1 MSFLNKIKISHKLS
15 AAFIVLALC
24 TAAIMAWMS
33 YTKAKNILLSE
44 SEHRLQS
51 TLTSKTD
58 SLTTWMEGIKTDL
71 QTQSAH
77 PTTVLAVQEFIQGW
91 QDLPANKTQY
101 LKTTYI
107 DQNPNPTGSKE
118 LYDAAPDGSAYSNVH
133 QRHHAHFRK
142 LLQSNGYYDIF
153 LFDPQGNLVYSVY
166 KEQDYATN
174 FITGEWAQSDLGTAF
189 RDAAAKTGELH
200 FYDFKGYGPSNDA
213 PASFISQAIMNNG
226 QLLGVMAYQMP
237 VERLANIMQQSAGLG
252 DTGEA
257 FLVGA
262 DHLMRSDSRFSET
275 STILKQKVD
284 TQSTVD
290 ALNGKTGVITALD
303 YRGKNTIAAYG
314 PLKVMDVKWGVVV
327 QQEVGEMMTP
337 ILALKK
343 QILFQLGI
351 AFAILS
357 LLGFVF
363 SRLITKPI
371 AALVGSID
379 TLANGDLVAEIPYQG
394 RDDELGEISDSMT
407 TLRDSLSKGDKAN
420 QTSLFKGTAFDG
432 SSIAMMVV
440 DRDLVVTFVNQSTME
455 LFSGHAEAFKEV
467 FPDFDPK
474 DIVGTCIDV
483 FHKHPEHQR
492 KLLAD
497 PSKMPYRTDISVGD
511 LKFSLSVSMVM
522 DAQGNHVGNSL
533 EWDHVT
539 VARTN
544 TGIMDALDR
553 EQALIEFNLDGS
565 IITANEN
572 FLAATG
578 YELSEIKGKHHR
590 MFVAKDFA
598 STGSYSRFWEKLNS
612 GQSVSGKFERFGKS
626 GNSIWLDASYT
637 SVLDGND
644 KPFKVIKIATDITKI
659 EKSRTEAKIKLES
672 HAKDTASVVSTL
684 AASLSALSEGDLTK
698 SIDQAFNGEYEQLRL
713 DFNRAVTKLSET
725 MRTILTNSMGIQ
737 TGATELSQAS
747 EDLSTRTENQ
757 AAALEETAA
766 ALDEVTATVQQTA
779 KSANQ
784 ANTVVATTRGDA
796 EKSGEVVREAVK
808 AMSEIKNSSG
818 EIEKII
824 GVIDEIAFQTNLL
837 ALNAGVEAARAGEA
851 GRGFAVVASEVRALA
866 QRSSDAAK
874 DIKDLISTSG
884 KHVDQG
890 VELVNETGTSL
901 EGIVK
906 NVIEVNGLVSD
917 IATSAQEQATGLAE
931 VNSAV
936 NDMDRVTQQNAA
948 MTEQSTAACHS
959 LTSESEEMTR
969 LVNQFSINGAG
980 GATTNVQPIT
990 TAAPSPVAAQQEKA
1004 AAFFAASSQGSA
1016 ALELE
1021 MDSEED
1027 NDWQDF

>member
-15 AAFIVLALC
+15 AAFIMLALC

-33 YTKAKNILLSE
+33 YTKARNILLSE

-51 TLTSKTD
+51 TLAGKTV
-58 SLTTWMEGIKTDL
+58 SLSTWMEGIKSDL

-77 PTTVLAVQEFIQGW
+77 PTTIVAVQEFIEGW
-91 QDLPANKTQY
+91 NALPGDKTQY
-101 LKTTYI
+101 LKTAYI
-107 DQNPNPTGSKE
+107 DQNPNPIGNKE
-118 LYDAAPDGSAYSNVH
+118 LYDAAPDGSVYSVAH
-133 QRHHAHFRK
+133 KKHHGHFRK
-142 LLQSNGYYDIF
+142 LLQSNGYYDAF
-153 LFDPQGNLVYSVY
+153 LFDLQGNLVYSVY
-166 KEQDYATN
+166 KEQDFATN
-174 FITGEWAQSDLGTAF
+174 LIAGEWAQSDLGVAF
-189 RDAAAKTGELH
+189 RDAKAGTSELH
-200 FYDFKGYGPSNDA
+200 FYDFKAYAPSNDA
-213 PASFISQAIMNNG
+213 PASFISKAIMNNG
-226 QLLGVMAYQMP
+226 QVLGVMVYQMP

-257 FLVGA
+257 YLVGA
-262 DHLMRSDSRFSET
+262 DHFMRSDSKFSET
-275 STILKQKVD
+275 STILAQKI
-284 TQSTVD
+284 D
-290 ALNGKTGVITALD
+290 AKSAIAALGGETGVITAVN
-303 YRGKNTIAAYG
+303 YRGKHTVSAYG
-314 PLKVMDVKWGVVV
+314 PLEIMGVKWAVIVE
-327 QQEVGEMMTP
+327 QEVAEMMAP

-343 QILFQLGI
+343 QIMIQLGI

-371 AALVGSID
+371 SMLVGSID
-379 TLANGDLVAEIPYQG
+379 TLASGDLVSQIPYQG
-394 RDDELGEISDSMT
+394 RGDELGEISNSMT
-407 TLRDSLSKGDKAN
+407 TLRDNLSKAEVDSLSNAGMLKAIDANQVMVELKVDGTIIKAN
-420 QTSLFKGTAFDG
+420 
-432 SSIAMMVV
+432 
-440 DRDLVVTFVNQSTME
+440 
-455 LFSGHAEAFKEV
+455 H
-467 FPDFDPK
+467 
-474 DIVGTCIDV
+474 
-483 FHKHPEHQR
+483 
-492 KLLAD
+492 
-497 PSKMPYRTDISVGD
+497 
-511 LKFSLSVSMVM
+511 
-522 DAQGNHVGNSL
+522 
-533 EWDHVT
+533 
-539 VARTN
+539 
-544 TGIMDALDR
+544 
-553 EQALIEFNLDGS
+553 
-565 IITANEN
+565 N

-578 YELSEIKGKHHR
+578 YELEEIQGKHHS
-590 MFVAKDFA
+590 MFLSERARTSPNYA
-598 STGSYSRFWEKLNS
+598 GFWKKMNAGESMSGEFEYFGKQ
-612 GQSVSGKFERFGKS
+612 GQSL
-626 GNSIWLDASYT
+626 WLSVSYT
-637 SVLDGND
+637 PVVDGAG
-644 KPFKVIKIATDITKI
+644 KVFRIVNIANNVTKEHNARLLS
-659 EKSRTEAKIKLES
+659 EKQSAS
-672 HAKDTASVVSTL
+672 HAKDTATVVSTL

-713 DFNRAVTKLSET
+713 DFNRAVTKLNET

-890 VELVNETGTSL
+890 VELVNETGSSL
-901 EGIVK
+901 EDIVK
-906 NVIEVNGLVSD
+906 NVIEVSALVSD

-959 LTSESEEMTR
+959 LTNESEEMTR
-969 LVNQFSINGAG
+969 LVNQFQISGTV
-980 GATTNVQPIT
+980 GATSNVQAMP
-990 TAAPSPVAAQQEKA
+990 TARPSPVAAQQEKA